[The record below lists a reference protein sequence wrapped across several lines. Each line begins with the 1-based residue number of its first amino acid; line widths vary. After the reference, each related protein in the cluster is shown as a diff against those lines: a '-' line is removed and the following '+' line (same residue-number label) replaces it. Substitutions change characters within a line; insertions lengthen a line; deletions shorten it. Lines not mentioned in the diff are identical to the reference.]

1 MQKLQCLDKHSVNF
15 NWTTGGRHLVSFF
28 HRSPNI
34 AGCYR
39 WLTHEIMATTRAV
52 GEFAILNSGDSSLQ
66 SLPSAVELSR
76 QLQKLML
83 NIKGNFISREG
94 HEVDYTALKDSDLF
108 REYVERT
115 KALKVVDLGSLERKE
130 KIAFFLSI
138 FYAGSPLFL
147 ACMQQPDLFF
157 EMSPVLVEADRVQ
170 KAPVCGPGRPTSPPS
185 ALPPPPLKK
194 VIII

>member
-1 MQKLQCLDKHSVNF
+1 
-15 NWTTGGRHLVSFF
+15 
-28 HRSPNI
+28 
-34 AGCYR
+34 
-39 WLTHEIMATTRAV
+39 MAAARAV
-52 GEFAILNSGDSSLQ
+52 GEVAILNSGDSSLQ

-83 NIKGNFISREG
+83 NIKGNFISYEG
-94 HEVDYTALKDSDLF
+94 HEVDYAALKDSDLF

-138 FYAGSPLFL
+138 FYVGTPLFL

-170 KAPVCGPGRPTSPPS
+170 IARIGWASHTANRT
-185 ALPPPPLKK
+185 LPASKSNNYLKPIAK
-194 VIII
+194 RR

>member
-1 MQKLQCLDKHSVNF
+1 
-15 NWTTGGRHLVSFF
+15 
-28 HRSPNI
+28 
-34 AGCYR
+34 
-39 WLTHEIMATTRAV
+39 MATTRAV

-83 NIKGNFISREG
+83 NIKGNFISHEG
-94 HEVDYTALKDSDLF
+94 HEVDYTSLKDSDLF
-108 REYVERT
+108 REYLERT

-185 ALPPPPLKK
+185 PLPPPPPQKSDNYLEPIAKRR
-194 VIII
+194 

>member
-1 MQKLQCLDKHSVNF
+1 MQKLQCLDKHSVDF
-15 NWTTGGRHLVSFF
+15 NCTTSGRHLGSLF
-28 HRSPNI
+28 HRLPNI

-39 WLTHEIMATTRAV
+39 WLTHEIMAATRAV
-52 GEFAILNSGDSSLQ
+52 GEVAILNSGDSSLQ

-83 NIKGNFISREG
+83 NIKGNFISHEG

-138 FYAGSPLFL
+138 FHAGPPLFL
-147 ACMQQPDLFF
+147 ACMQQPDLFLRCH
-157 EMSPVLVEADRVQ
+157 PCYGIGY
-170 KAPVCGPGRPTSPPS
+170 K
-185 ALPPPPLKK
+185 
-194 VIII
+194 